1 MRFVIALV
9 VLSGCVF
16 GGGQAAGE
24 VCRADRECKSGRCY
38 GGICDAGSCSNG
50 DSSQCPSNYACKYD
64 PGDPLF
70 GTGAGYYCARTCDD
84 GCPERWE
91 CVTQDQTCYFAGPL
105 VTVTADVAAPV
116 PDQPVTFT
124 AAISP
129 DLETTF
135 AWRFEDIHGVP
146 IGTTAMGETC
156 VQAFP
161 AGDYKALVEWATPGL
176 GQHRRDR
183 RPRLRDLALSVAQ
196 CFTVAQYW
204 CHA

>member
-16 GGGQAAGE
+16 GGGQEAGG
-24 VCRADRECKSGRCY
+24 VCRADRECKGGRCY

-70 GTGAGYYCARTCDD
+70 GMGAGYYCARTCDG

-91 CVTQDQTCYFAGPL
+91 CATEDQTCYFAKPL

-135 AWRFEDIHGVP
+135 AWRFEDSHGVP

-156 VQAFP
+156 TQAFP
-161 AGDYKALVEWATPGL
+161 AGDYKALVKWATPGW
-176 GQHRRDR
+176 GSTA
-183 RPRLRDLALSVAQ
+183 ALDVHVCATSP
-196 CFTVAQYW
+196 CP
-204 CHA
+204 